1 MSSEPFVGA
10 IKMFGFSYAPKN
22 YAFCNGQIM
31 QVSQNSALFSLLGTM
46 YGGNGQSTF
55 ALPDLRGR
63 TPIHFGQG
71 NGLPAY
77 TQGQIAGTPSVTLN
91 QTQLPAHVHGVAV
104 TGTLTATTTKGA
116 SQYPDNGWFLGR
128 SVNEG
133 TSGDIPQIYVS
144 TVDSGT
150 GVALGGVNVS
160 GTSAPVG
167 NNQPFSVMQPY
178 MALNFSIALYGVYPS
193 RN

>member
-10 IKMFGFSYAPKN
+10 IKMFGFTYAPKN

-31 QVSQNSALFSLLGTM
+31 QVQQNAALFALLGTM
-46 YGGNGQSTF
+46 YGGNGQTTF

-71 NGLPAY
+71 NGLPSY
-77 TQGQIAGTPSVTLN
+77 TQGEIAGTPSVTLN
-91 QTQLPAHVHGVAV
+91 QTQLPAHVHGVSLQ
-104 TGTLTATTTKGA
+104 GTLSATTAKGT
-116 SQYPDNGWFLGR
+116 SQYPDNGTFLGR
-128 SVNEG
+128 SVDEG
-133 TSGDIPQIYVS
+133 TGAAIPQIYVS
-144 TVDSGT
+144 TIASGT

-160 GTSAPVG
+160 GTSGPVG
-167 NNQPFSVMQPY
+167 NNQPVSVMQPY
-178 MALNFSIALYGVYPS
+178 MALNFSIALYGVFPS